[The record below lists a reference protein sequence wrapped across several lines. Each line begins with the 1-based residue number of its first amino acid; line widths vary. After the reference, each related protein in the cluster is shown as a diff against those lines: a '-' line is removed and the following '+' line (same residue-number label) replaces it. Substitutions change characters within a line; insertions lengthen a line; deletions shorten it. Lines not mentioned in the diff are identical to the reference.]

1 MAFVSLQWMADEAAE
16 FEALERSTTRTTV
29 ETVDVSM
36 SATERREIKMTL
48 FLRLRL
54 VEEEDDLVICRSD
67 GFSATCCLDEPSDSD
82 GLSLP

>member
-1 MAFVSLQWMADEAAE
+1 MAEEAAE
-16 FEALERSTTRTTV
+16 FEALERSVTRTTV

-36 SATERREIKMTL
+36 SATERREIRMTL

-54 VEEEDDLVICRSD
+54 VEEEDDLVIYRSD
-67 GFSATCCLDEPSDSD
+67 GFSTTCCLDESSDSD